1 MSILEI
7 IGCISPLL
15 SVASFYVGAKKYS
28 WDSGESYGETYISL
42 KCMVESMDKTIRE
55 IKTDVKNITNQLQE
69 TKDQIKDRHSE
80 YYNHVVELCTRLQ
93 EQCTALKDRVDKLEG
108 KLYD

>member
-15 SVASFYVGAKKYS
+15 SVISFYAGAKKDS
-28 WDSGESYGETYISL
+28 WDHGESYGETYSSL
-42 KCMVESMDKTIRE
+42 KCMVESMGNTIQEIKDEVKTI
-55 IKTDVKNITNQLQE
+55 TAQLQDA
-69 TKDQIKDRHSE
+69 KDQIKERHSE
-80 YYNHVVELCTRLQ
+80 DYNHVVGLCTRLE
-93 EQCTALKDRVDKLEG
+93 EQCNALKDRVDKLEG